1 MMPCTCTVQRTLGGR
16 SIPGLLT
23 ELTNVEFSRS
33 IPGKYTNSGVPLSE
47 SFHVEVTDLLDR
59 VQRLFLAVGVSKY
72 KH

>member
-1 MMPCTCTVQRTLGGR
+1 MTCTFTVQRTLGGH

-23 ELTNVEFSRS
+23 ELTNVEFPRD
-33 IPGKYTNSGVPLSE
+33 IPGKYTNSRVPLNK

-59 VQRLFLAVGVSKY
+59 VQRIFLAVGVSKY